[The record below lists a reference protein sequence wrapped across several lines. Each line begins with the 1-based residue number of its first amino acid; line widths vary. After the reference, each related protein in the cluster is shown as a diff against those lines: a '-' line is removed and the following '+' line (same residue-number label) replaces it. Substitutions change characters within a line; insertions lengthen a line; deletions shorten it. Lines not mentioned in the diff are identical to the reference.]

1 MVVFVFLIAS
11 LSPGFAQTQ
20 IDAATRQDVEDLMR
34 LTGAREPIPLIYSA
48 MAGQFAPGFAARYQP
63 QHPNAGGGSK
73 GSHPGDRATPTAVER
88 IPGDELLAAM
98 IPVSQRY
105 FTHSD
110 SKAIKDS
117 MAHPPDQKLL
127 KNTNAMMIDTMQA
140 AQAVRNKPMPEIE
153 AQIEKTAA
161 GASQPALTQPK

>member
-1 MVVFVFLIAS
+1 
-11 LSPGFAQTQ
+11 
-20 IDAATRQDVEDLMR
+20 
-34 LTGAREPIPLIYSA
+34 
-48 MAGQFAPGFAARYQP
+48 
-63 QHPNAGGGSK
+63 
-73 GSHPGDRATPTAVER
+73 
-88 IPGDELLAAM
+88 M

-110 SKAIKDS
+110 GKAIKDS

-161 GASQPALTQPK
+161 GASQPALTQLK